1 MPCSY
6 CAPRLFFVLPPQ
18 SEIFTEEKEK
28 LAADILVLIAVSAR
42 YDEQWMRGRGLASH
56 CF

>member
-28 LAADILVLIAVSAR
+28 LAGDILVLIAVSAR